1 MDTKKDR
8 CRICYSSDASPS
20 NPLLSPCLCSG
31 SLLFIHLDWLS
42 FRAVQRCEICKGRV
56 VVDPNVFDLKD
67 CYMRI
72 RQVN

>member
-1 MDTKKDR
+1 MV
-8 CRICYSSDASPS
+8 
-20 NPLLSPCLCSG
+20 NMLSHNVCVFPG
-31 SLLFIHLDWLS
+31 LS